1 MQQAKSK
8 QALEVNTQKEQ
19 DERSQMCRVAEKI
32 YSLFKT
38 EGRQTLKDYFQ
49 NQLMIPEK
57 EAEVFAQ
64 AYNPVKSPV
73 EFCPL
78 KAAAWSSSK
87 IFEELS
93 LQLPGVNVPGG
104 IWPKNILAWWV
115 ARSIFGSDV
124 FDFRIKEGATGS
136 PCNNGIDFPAV
147 FCDENGQAVPIGLA
161 SIEAAPVE
169 NVPAHVA
176 RKARV
181 LKSELGKECG
191 LALAKALIEAD
202 FIFPPSKEIN
212 QLIKVISR
220 GLEGEKVIIT
230 GAFCPD
236 YTYEPT
242 GDPEVPYRYTFDSVG
257 SGVGLVAQQ
266 FVRTVPHLHAFFK
279 AFGIKHKFI
288 FGIGDFEANSDDV
301 LQRVGLSREEFI
313 LRCML
318 SLGEFRKTLPSNIPI
333 ELRMFESGWANG
345 RWHKYIEEAHEKM
358 KKGNFG
364 DIKQNTGKSPMTEVV
379 RFITKASKSFY
390 CAWYGKDFTDHELE
404 QLVISQG
411 AEYCAMG
418 RVLAEDFSKQPFL
431 QIAGDRPKMQAFNS
445 MYSAHPTLCTK
456 RTY

>member
-1 MQQAKSK
+1 MKKQESDQTQA
-8 QALEVNTQKEQ
+8 QTQEQ
-19 DERSQMCRVAEKI
+19 RSEMCRIAEKI
-32 YSLFKT
+32 YLIFKN
-38 EGRQTLKDYFQ
+38 EGREVLRYYFQ
-49 NQLMIPEK
+49 NQLMIPEQD
-57 EAEVFAQ
+57 AMIFAQ
-64 AYNPVKSPV
+64 AYNPIKSPV

-93 LQLPGVNVPGG
+93 LQLPSINAGGV
-104 IWPKNILAWWV
+104 WPKNILAWWV
-115 ARSIFGSDV
+115 ARSIFGQDV
-124 FDFRIKEGATGS
+124 FDFRIKEGATGTAR
-136 PCNNGIDFPAV
+136 NNGIDFLAN
-147 FCDENGQAVPIGLA
+147 FCDESGQAVPIGLA
-161 SIEAAPVE
+161 AIEAAPVE
-169 NVPAHVA
+169 SSVPAHVA
-176 RKARV
+176 RKAKV

-220 GLEGEKVIIT
+220 GLEGEEVIIT

-236 YTYEPT
+236 YAYEPT

-266 FVRTVPHLHAFFK
+266 FVRTVPYLHAFFK

-318 SLGEFRKTLPSNIPI
+318 SLGEFQKSLPPDIPI

-345 RWHKYIEEAHEKM
+345 RWNKYIHEAHERM
-358 KKGNFG
+358 KTGDFG
-364 DIKQNTGKSPMTEVV
+364 DIRQNTGKSPLVEVV

-418 RVLAEDFSKQPFL
+418 RVLAEDFSNKPFL